1 MSQASW
7 EIWFVSSATIF
18 LTFVFIN
25 MLANSNYILELP
37 YLLILSGINFI
48 LAILY
53 GWFTI
58 TSDDE

>member
-53 GWFTI
+53 GWLTI

>member
-48 LAILY
+48 LAIIY